1 MIENGSSGTVIIG
14 AGQAAFSLCSKMRA
28 LGDFSPITIIGD
40 ELQLPYQ
47 RPPLSK
53 GFMLEE
59 TTIEQLA
66 FRAADYYAEN
76 DIRLVLGA
84 KVVAMDR
91 VAKMVTLAN
100 GQVFAYERLVFAT
113 GTRPRCLPQALV
125 GDLKGIYY
133 IRSIADVAAM
143 RPEFMAGRHVLIIGG
158 GYIGLEA
165 ASVAKKLGLQ
175 VTLVEAS
182 TRILQRVAAPDTSAF
197 FRDLHTAN
205 GVKLIENMGIEMLMG
220 DENGHVTQA
229 RLADGS
235 MLEFDFVVAGI
246 GVLPNVELAAD
257 AGITCDNGIVVDQHC
272 RSSDPDVLA
281 IGDCAS
287 FPFQNGVL
295 RLESVGHAIDH
306 AVSAAHNLTGQ
317 THIYDPKPWFWS
329 DQYDCK
335 MQIAGLS
342 TGYDRIVTRR
352 TDERQISFWYFQ
364 GEQFLAVDALNDPR
378 AFMVGKR
385 LLHAGQAVDSAL
397 IADLSVDLKT
407 LL

>member
-1 MIENGSSGTVIIG
+1 MTEITSLGTVIIG

-28 LGDFSPITIIGD
+28 LGDTAPITLIGD
-40 ELQLPYQ
+40 EPQLPYQ

-53 GFMLEE
+53 GLMLEE

-66 FRAADYYAEN
+66 FRAADFYKDN
-76 DIRLVLGA
+76 HIDLVLGA
-84 KVVAMDR
+84 KAVAMDPA
-91 VAKMVTLAN
+91 AKTVTLAD
-100 GQVFAYERLVFAT
+100 GQIFAYKTLVFAT
-113 GTRPRCLPQALV
+113 GTRPRRLPDALV
-125 GDLKGIYY
+125 GGLKGIYY

-143 RPEFMAGRHVLIIGG
+143 RPEFAPRRHVLIIGG

-165 ASVAKKLGLQ
+165 ASVAKKLGLR

-197 FRDLHTAN
+197 FRQLHADN
-205 GVKLIENMGIEMLMG
+205 DVRIIENIGIEALMG
-220 DENGHVTQA
+220 DEAGHVSQA
-229 RLADGS
+229 RLADGTV
-235 MLEFDFVVAGI
+235 LDVDFVVAGI
-246 GVLPNVELAAD
+246 GVLPNIELAMD
-257 AGITCDNGIVVDQHC
+257 AGIICDNGIVVDQYC
-272 RSSDPDVLA
+272 RSSDPHVLA

-287 FPFQNGVL
+287 FPFKNGVL

-306 AVSAAHNLTGQ
+306 AVSAAHNLVGQ
-317 THIYDPKPWFWS
+317 RHIYDAKPWFWS

-342 TGYDRIVTRR
+342 TGYDHIVTRK
-352 TDERQISFWYFQ
+352 TDDRQMSFWYFK
-364 GEQFLAVDALNDPR
+364 GDTLLAVDALNDPR

-385 LLHAGQAVDSAL
+385 LLQAENKVDFASL
-397 IADLSVDLKT
+397 ADLNIDLKA